1 MAIMGLLLFAGFI
14 CWALF
19 RPSQPRRKR
28 RRPMPDEDVW
38 LTLSE
43 L

>member
-1 MAIMGLLLFAGFI
+1 MSLVLLLFAGFI

-28 RRPMPDEDVW
+28 RPLPDEDVCFI
-38 LTLSE
+38 LSQR
-43 L
+43 